1 MIPVMIEL
9 TTARNG
15 NKIFVNANHIA
26 EVMEVHGEDTDDFAP
41 AADGSSTL
49 LFLDSRPA
57 IRVKETP
64 EQIAV
69 EIKYATIDQV
79 TDIAN
84 RLNAMGFIH

>member
-1 MIPVMIEL
+1 MPIMIAV
-9 TTARNG
+9 TSARSG
-15 NKIFVNANHIA
+15 NKIFINANHIA
-26 EVMEVHGEDTDDFAP
+26 EVMAVHGEDTDDFEP
-41 AADGSSTL
+41 AAYGSSTL

-69 EIKYATIDQV
+69 EIKNATIDQA
-79 TDIAN
+79 TNIAN